1 MIWLPG
7 ILSQGGK
14 KYTWNRYAIAYGE
27 KAGTAATV
35 TRTYNKSKY
44 ASNAYTIQNGVFVLT
59 NPVATTFANLA
70 SGKYTVDMADSTNTI
85 SSGARLYKI
94 TSNSGLVYTDASSN
108 FTTHSTTINGS
119 YVIGAEKYTFDKSN
133 GVYKISFRNIQADVS
148 SQQWKLYGY
157 NRYYDTIY
165 STNSYLTPNSD
176 GYPTTS
182 SKLYAFSAGTI
193 SNDGKTVTGDSY
205 QRIAVGPD
213 INIRYTPYTIS
224 QSKGDLIDTVT
235 DRDPAAYPENGIQD
249 GYWYVLQTA

>member
-35 TRTYNKSKY
+35 RRTYNKSKY

-59 NPVATTFANLA
+59 NPVATTFENLT
-70 SGKYTVDMADSTNTI
+70 SGNRTVDIADRTNAI
-85 SSGARLYKI
+85 SSGATLYNI
-94 TSNSGLVYTDASSN
+94 TKNSGLVYSDDSTS
-108 FTTHSTTINGS
+108 FETHSTTINGL
-119 YVIGAEKYTFDKSN
+119 YVRGAEKYIFDNTN
-133 GVYKISFRNIQADVS
+133 GVYKISFANFQADVDY
-148 SQQWKLYGY
+148 QQWKMYGY
-157 NRYYDTIY
+157 NRYCDTIY
-165 STNSYLTPNSD
+165 STNSYLDSSYD
-176 GYPTTS
+176 APTTS

-193 SNDGKTVTGDSY
+193 SNDGKTVTGNRY
-205 QRIAVGPD
+205 QHIAVGPD
-213 INIRYTPYTIS
+213 VNIGYTPYTIS

-235 DRDPAAYPENGIQD
+235 DSNPAAYPENGIQD